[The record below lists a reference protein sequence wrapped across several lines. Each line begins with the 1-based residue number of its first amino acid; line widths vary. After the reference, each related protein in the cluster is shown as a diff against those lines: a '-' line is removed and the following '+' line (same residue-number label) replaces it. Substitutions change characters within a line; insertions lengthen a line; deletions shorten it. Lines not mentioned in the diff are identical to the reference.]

1 MFNSIFKTVLSLALT
16 CTLMFV
22 AISNRAAIYAAVG
35 LAPVQSSAKKP
46 VEVAMT
52 APTLAEKTTSS
63 GGRVT
68 IKKNPRDRQF
78 WTEARI
84 NNRTITMLVDTGASS
99 VALTPADAKRA
110 GIKLRKLDYN
120 VPINTAGGQVMG
132 ARVTLKSVKVGSIR
146 VKNVHGIVIPKGLSI
161 SLLGMSYLGEIEK
174 IQVTSDAMVLKN

>member
-1 MFNSIFKTVLSLALT
+1 MFNSIFKSVLSLAIT
-16 CTLMFV
+16 CTVMFV
-22 AISNRAAIYAAVG
+22 IVSNRAAIYAAVG
-35 LAPVQSSAKKP
+35 LAPVEKP
-46 VEVAMT
+46 VAVAT
-52 APTLAEKTTSS
+52 PTQVLAEKTTSS

-110 GIKLRKLDYN
+110 GIKLRSLDYN
-120 VPINTAGGQVMG
+120 VPINTAGGQVMA

-146 VKNVHGIVIPKGLSI
+146 VKNVNGIVIPKGLSI
-161 SLLGMSYLGEIEK
+161 SLLGMSYLGEIKK
-174 IQVTSDAMVLKN
+174 IQVTKDAMVLRN